1 MAEKKKNDDA
11 TKGPAPEERPEATEA
26 EKPIA
31 PTPAPKLSVPPVPP
45 VPPVATVAPA
55 RGGLLGRAKSSPA
68 HISALA
74 SATGTSPLVLAA
86 LKAAYGWTER
96 TRLTR
101 QEFLRR
107 RDEWLARPA
116 SEV

>member
-1 MAEKKKNDDA
+1 MAEKKKNDEA
-11 TKGPAPEERPEATEA
+11 TKSPAPEERQEATEA

-31 PTPAPKLSVPPVPP
+31 PTLAPKLSVPPVPP
-45 VPPVATVAPA
+45 VAPVAPA
-55 RGGLLGRAKSSPA
+55 RGGLLGRAKPSPA
-68 HISALA
+68 HISALG
-74 SATGTSPLVLAA
+74 SATRTPPLVLAA
-86 LKAAYGWTER
+86 IKAAYGWTER

>member
-11 TKGPAPEERPEATEA
+11 MKGPASEERPEATEA
-26 EKPIA
+26 EKPVA
-31 PTPAPKLSVPPVPP
+31 PTPAPKPSVPPVAP
-45 VPPVATVAPA
+45 VAPA
-55 RGGLLGRAKSSPA
+55 RSGLLGRAKSSPA

-74 SATGTSPLVLAA
+74 SATRTSLLVLAA

>member
-1 MAEKKKNDDA
+1 MAEKKKNDEP
-11 TKGPAPEERPEATEA
+11 TPAPEEKTEPKAA
-26 EKPIA
+26 EKPAA
-31 PTPAPKLSVPPVPP
+31 PVPAPKLPA
-45 VPPVATVAPA
+45 PPVAPVAPA
-55 RGGLLGRAKSSPA
+55 RGGLLGRAKPTPA
-68 HISALA
+68 HLSALA

-101 QEFLRR
+101 PEFLRR